1 MAAGP
6 QTLSN
11 DIVAVRD
18 LAPHLFL
25 VVNSDHPRAAPL
37 RVALRH
43 LDQVELR
50 RAPGDAAADPT
61 LSVDQKNGALLVA
74 DSWMSTVHARL
85 QRVMGSWS
93 IEDCGSRNGIFVNGQ
108 RTRRV
113 ALRDGD
119 LIEAGHTF
127 FIFREGFAL
136 APDGPASDARRAS
149 PAFGTLLPP
158 LEASFEQLERVAQTR
173 IPVLILGET
182 GTGKDLLAAS
192 LHELSG
198 RRGLFQ
204 AVHCAALGGQDAQS
218 ALFGRGEATA
228 EPENAG

>member
-1 MAAGP
+1 MAAGM

-37 RVALRH
+37 RVGLRH
-43 LDQVELR
+43 LERIELR
-50 RAPGDAAADPT
+50 RAGDAAADPT
-61 LSVDQKNGALLVA
+61 LSVDQKSAALLVP

-85 QRVMGSWS
+85 ERVMGSWS
-93 IEDCGSRNGIFVNGQ
+93 IEDSASRNGTFVNG
-108 RTRRV
+108 RRIRRA

-136 APDGPASDARRAS
+136 GAHRSASDGRRAS
-149 PAFGTLLPP
+149 PAFATLLPP

-182 GTGKDLLAAS
+182 GTGKDLLAS
-192 LHELSG
+192 S
-198 RRGLFQ
+198 
-204 AVHCAALGGQDAQS
+204 
-218 ALFGRGEATA
+218 
-228 EPENAG
+228 